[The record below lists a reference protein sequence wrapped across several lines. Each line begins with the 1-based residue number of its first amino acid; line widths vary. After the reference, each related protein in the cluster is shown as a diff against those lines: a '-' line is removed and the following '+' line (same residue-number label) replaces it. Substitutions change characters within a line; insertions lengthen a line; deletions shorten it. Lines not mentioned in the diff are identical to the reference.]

1 MLFISPVFYH
11 ARHLKRSSLV
21 AHIVPLLFSLLCYLV
36 AFFILST
43 GSSSSGP
50 SEAVEIIKLVLWYL
64 PIIVEIISHFVAL
77 SLPGFVRY
85 STDSVYKRSGTVFL
99 IMYVYFLPAPFP
111 ILMGH
116 RLGAGLDKITSG
128 FQTIVGNAGLGRD
141 GVPIFVSA
149 AIIFIGFFSL
159 FFGTPGSTRELGH
172 VRALAWF
179 FSQFFFLAALIVAL
193 QGSCSLLQIHC

>member
-1 MLFISPVFYH
+1 M
-11 ARHLKRSSLV
+11 A
-21 AHIVPLLFSLLCYLV
+21 PLLFSSLCYFA
-36 AFFILST
+36 AFFILGT

-50 SEAVEIIKLVLWYL
+50 SEAVEITKLALWYL
-64 PIIVEIISHFVAL
+64 PIFVEIISHFVAL

-111 ILMGH
+111 MLMGH

-128 FQTIVGNAGLGRD
+128 FQTIVGNTGLSRD
-141 GVPIFVSA
+141 GIPVFISA

-159 FFGTPGSTRELGH
+159 YFGTPGSARELGPA
-172 VRALAWF
+172 RALAWF

-193 QGSCSLLQIHC
+193 QGPCSLLRIQC